1 MIPGHHCFHFHQYN
15 LLSSV
20 DADGI
25 IICEDNPVA
34 SKFANS
40 YKAIIT
46 AMKIYY
52 HLHYYMQEVMVTPL
66 CMVASTNFSVC
77 KSGNTH

>member
-20 DADGI
+20 DDDGI

-46 AMKIYY
+46 AMKI
-52 HLHYYMQEVMVTPL
+52 
-66 CMVASTNFSVC
+66 
-77 KSGNTH
+77 